1 MIEPRVSKTKEILTV
16 KIKGQNHADAC
27 YYMKE
32 IIHCD
37 SVRPNQSD
45 RHTTFRFWNIT
56 ATHLSKKI
64 TLSAKQMDFAS

>member
-1 MIEPRVSKTKEILTV
+1 MNEPRVSVTV

-37 SVRPNQSD
+37 SVPPNQSD

-56 ATHLSKKI
+56 AIQHIQPNKWILHHDDAPS
-64 TLSAKQMDFAS
+64 